1 MKQQYIDLIKP
12 GLTQQTLYQLSQ
24 LKMFVD
30 TSLKEAVSRDFEAEA
45 DKIKYL
51 LNTLH
56 DIRDFVLSQTIENSV
71 RLKLIAQINQLEEEE
86 LLGNSQAPQ
95 EERLSN
101 QTEDKSVLDPQEL
114 EKEEEAD
121 FESTPDS

>member
-30 TSLKEAVSRDFEAEA
+30 ASLKETVSRDFETEA
-45 DKIKYL
+45 DKIKHL
-51 LNTLH
+51 LGTLH

-95 EERLSN
+95 EEKSSN
-101 QTEDKSVLDPQEL
+101 QTEDKSAPDPQQL
-114 EKEEEAD
+114 EKEE
-121 FESTPDS
+121 TV

>member
-30 TSLKEAVSRDFEAEA
+30 ASLKETVSRDFETEA
-45 DKIKYL
+45 HKIKHPL
-51 LNTLH
+51 GTLH
-56 DIRDFVLSQTIENSV
+56 DIRDYVLSQTIENSV

-95 EERLSN
+95 EEKSSN
-101 QTEDKSVLDPQEL
+101 QTEDKSAPDPQKL
-114 EKEEEAD
+114 EKEEEVD

>member
-30 TSLKEAVSRDFEAEA
+30 ASLKETVSRDFETEA
-45 DKIKYL
+45 DKIKHL
-51 LNTLH
+51 LGTLH
-56 DIRDFVLSQTIENSV
+56 DIRDYVLSQTIENSV

-95 EERLSN
+95 EEKSSN
-101 QTEDKSVLDPQEL
+101 QTEDKSAPDPQQL
-114 EKEEEAD
+114 EKEEEVD

>member
-30 TSLKEAVSRDFEAEA
+30 ASLKETVSRDFETEA
-45 DKIKYL
+45 DKIKHL
-51 LNTLH
+51 LGTLH

-71 RLKLIAQINQLEEEE
+71 RLKLIAQINQLKEED
-86 LLGNSQAPQ
+86 LLGNSQSLQ
-95 EERLSN
+95 EEKSSN
-101 QTEDKSVLDPQEL
+101 QTEDKSAPDPQQL
-114 EKEEEAD
+114 EKEEEVN

>member
-30 TSLKEAVSRDFEAEA
+30 ASLKETVSRDFETEA
-45 DKIKYL
+45 DKIKHL
-51 LNTLH
+51 LGTLH

-71 RLKLIAQINQLEEEE
+71 RLKLLAQINQLEEEE

-95 EERLSN
+95 EEKSSN
-101 QTEDKSVLDPQEL
+101 QTEDKSAPDPQQL
-114 EKEEEAD
+114 EKEEEVD